1 MKYWIHFSTNVL
13 ILKFSISESQ
23 ALTLLS
29 DVPFLFGLTTGVG
42 PTNSVQVTT
51 RQHKLEKIGKPGSRI
66 NWRLSMCIL
75 QSRFTLKQAS
85 LGSGQALKQLIN
97 ENFHTLRVRGCLSY
111 QEWNMLLLEDL
122 PPLTTTQPPL
132 PSSSWSPCKGCD
144 GASTAA
150 IRADQKAASHRDA
163 VNGQVD
169 VGG

>member
-13 ILKFSISESQ
+13 ILKFSISESP

-29 DVPFLFGLTTGVG
+29 EVPFLFGLTTGVG
-42 PTNSVQVTT
+42 PTNSAQVTT

-75 QSRFTLKQAS
+75 QSRFTSKQAS
-85 LGSGQALKQLIN
+85 LAGIKTIDKWI
-97 ENFHTLRVRGCLSY
+97 LSY
-111 QEWNMLLLEDL
+111 LESTWL
-122 PPLTTTQPPL
+122 PVIPRMEHVTFGR
-132 PSSSWSPCKGCD
+132 SSSTYHHYHHHHDHHVRVVMEQVLRLSGR
-144 GASTAA
+144 
-150 IRADQKAASHRDA
+150 IRKLPHTHA